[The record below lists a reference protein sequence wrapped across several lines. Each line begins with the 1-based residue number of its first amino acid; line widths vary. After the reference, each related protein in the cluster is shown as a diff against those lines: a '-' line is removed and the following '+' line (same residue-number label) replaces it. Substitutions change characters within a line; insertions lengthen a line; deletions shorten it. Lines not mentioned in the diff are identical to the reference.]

1 LLLQTRLAKRSARGQ
16 DQVCPHYPARDQGPR
31 PLVLP
36 VGARGLAARFCGAL
50 IPQSGLDVDAGGLAV
65 RAKHMRILNLLQLPD
80 VVQIDVGLKETA
92 IGNVTR
98 DFIEL
103 QGLVQLQEAVL
114 AAVKR
119 PPDLV
124 EAADRPA
131 APAGLVASRQ
141 CVQKRKSDRS
151 LAKHPCAVSIM

>member
-1 LLLQTRLAKRSARGQ
+1 
-16 DQVCPHYPARDQGPR
+16 
-31 PLVLP
+31 
-36 VGARGLAARFCGAL
+36 
-50 IPQSGLDVDAGGLAV
+50 
-65 RAKHMRILNLLQLPD
+65 MRILNLLQIPD
-80 VVQIDVGLKETA
+80 AVQIDVGLKETA

-119 PPDLV
+119 APDLV
-124 EAADRPA
+124 EAAPLDRPA